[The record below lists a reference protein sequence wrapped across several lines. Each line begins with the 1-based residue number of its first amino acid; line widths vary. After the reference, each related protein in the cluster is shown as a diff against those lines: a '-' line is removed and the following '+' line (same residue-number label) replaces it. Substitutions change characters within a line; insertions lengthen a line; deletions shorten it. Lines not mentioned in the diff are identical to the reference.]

1 MIYDSLE
8 TELDDF
14 ETFIAHI
21 MKFLQ
26 DTAVKR
32 ETDQEC

>member
-1 MIYDSLE
+1 MIYDSLDS
-8 TELDDF
+8 ELDDF
-14 ETFIAHI
+14 EAFIAHI

-26 DTAVKR
+26 DIAVKS